1 MTVPLM
7 VLAVLAIA
15 GGWIGMP
22 HIFGVTNYFEQWLEP
37 VISSVK
43 PSVEAGMLASVG
55 SNTSLE
61 LILMFATI
69 ILVGLAIFA
78 AFKIY
83 NKRPEVADSLADKFN
98 IPHKVLLNKYYVDEF
113 YGALVV
119 RPLIYFSV
127 FLWKIMDVLF
137 IDGLLNGLAKLY
149 EGISETMRSVQT
161 GRLRSYATVFVIG
174 VFILIAYA
182 VIE

>member
-1 MTVPLM
+1 MLTS
-7 VLAVLAIA
+7 A
-15 GGWIGMP
+15 GGD
-22 HIFGVTNYFEQWLEP
+22 
-37 VISSVK
+37 SS
-43 PSVEAGMLASVG
+43 M
-55 SNTSLE
+55 E
-61 LILMFATI
+61 LMLMFATV

-83 NKRPEVADSLADKFN
+83 NKRPEVADSLANKIKASHN
-98 IPHKVLLNKYYVDEF
+98 VLLNKYYVDEF
-113 YGALVV
+113 YGAVFV

-182 VIE
+182 VIG

>member
-1 MTVPLM
+1 
-7 VLAVLAIA
+7 
-15 GGWIGMP
+15 MP
-22 HIFGVTNYFEQWLEP
+22 HIFGVTNYFEEWLEP
-37 VISSVK
+37 VINSTR
-43 PSVEAGMLASVG
+43 PAVEAHML
-55 SNTSLE
+55 TSAAGDTSME
-61 LILMFATI
+61 LMLMFATI
-69 ILVGLAIFA
+69 ILVSLAIFA

-83 NKRPEVADSLADKFN
+83 NKNPEEADSLADKFKSA
-98 IPHKVLLNKYYVDEF
+98 HKVLLNKYFVDEF
-113 YGALVV
+113 YGAVIV

-149 EGISETMRSVQT
+149 ESISESMRSVQT
-161 GRLRSYATVFVIG
+161 GRLRSYATIFVIG

>member
-1 MTVPLM
+1 MLSS
-7 VLAVLAIA
+7 A
-15 GGWIGMP
+15 GGGTAM
-22 HIFGVTNYFEQWLEP
+22 GL
-37 VISSVK
+37 
-43 PSVEAGMLASVG
+43 MLLFSTV
-55 SNTSLE
+55 
-61 LILMFATI
+61 
-69 ILVGLAIFA
+69 ILVSLAIFA

-83 NKRPEVADSLADKFN
+83 TKRPEVADSLADRFKT
-98 IPHKVLLNKYYVDEF
+98 PHNVLLHKYYVDEF
-113 YGALVV
+113 YGAVIV
-119 RPLIYFSV
+119 RPLIYFSL